1 MENYTDNE
9 ITLNDILRILKRRKY
24 WIFGIT
30 LLTVFATLIYL
41 FYFAKPV
48 YEITAIIKL
57 PRGSSPQI
65 ALSPQLTLL
74 GVGQSPALTE
84 QIEIMKSRRV
94 LTSVINDLN
103 LIEYFSKKSKGEV
116 SQESVVS
123 TLSKNVVNV
132 SSVKDTSLIKLTV
145 SLNDR
150 EMAYKIAR
158 SIIDN
163 YIRVAR
169 ELNKDENAY
178 LFEFV
183 ERQLPNVEKE
193 LTEIENKLLNF
204 QKTKSILPS
213 EELSALIRKFYDLD
227 GKIIEAQ
234 LNHQSLQSQLSAL
247 KQNISQLKGMIKVLE
262 YVPDSAKLQELRKR
276 LLDLQISYN
285 TLSLTYT
292 KSSPEMRQI
301 EQQMN
306 IVQQM
311 INEEISRI
319 LSSQFETEDPILR
332 DYYLRLVNLQ
342 TNIEVTNSYL
352 LSLESVRKQLEIELQ
367 KFPDLQREYATL
379 MRDYNL
385 KQQTYTLLKSKREE
399 LRLSTAGMSFNV
411 PIVLDEPYLPERP
424 AKPNKRLILAVSLVL
439 GVFLGVLIAF
449 LREAFDEKIRDEYD
463 VLKTVGEEPLL
474 YQASKDGK
482 KDLEALKH
490 IVVQALNS
498 TSAEP
503 SHAHLLISS
512 TNSSWKTPIIEGI
525 VELLSKAG
533 KKTVLVDLDGKSNLS
548 LNSKEVKVISF
559 NGEFL
564 TFSLNDER
572 KNILQDVAQEN
583 DVVLLS
589 APAPTS
595 ADTKVL
601 LSQAIQTILIL
612 KANESKR
619 SDLLRAMK
627 NLKKPKFVLVKE
639 KAKKIF

>member
-1 MENYTDNE
+1 MENYTENE

-30 LLTVFATLIYL
+30 LLTLFATLIYL

-57 PRGSSPQI
+57 PRGSSAQTV
-65 ALSPQLTLL
+65 LSPQLTFLS
-74 GVGQSPALTE
+74 VGQSPALTE
-84 QIEIMKSRRV
+84 QMEIMKSRRV
-94 LTSVINDLN
+94 LTSVVNDLN

-123 TLSKNVVNV
+123 MLSKNVVNV

-145 SLNDR
+145 SLEDK

-158 SIIDN
+158 SVIDN
-163 YIRVAR
+163 YIDVAR
-169 ELNKDENAY
+169 ALNKDENTY
-178 LFEFV
+178 LLEFV
-183 ERQLPNVEKE
+183 ESQLPKVEKE

-213 EELSALIRKFYDLD
+213 EELSALIRKFHNLD
-227 GKIIEAQ
+227 SRIIETQ
-234 LNHQSLQSQLSAL
+234 LNYQNLQSQLQVL
-247 KQNISQLKGMIKVLE
+247 KQNISQLKGMIKILE

-332 DYYLRLVNLQ
+332 GYYLELINLQ
-342 TNIEVTNSYL
+342 TNIEVAKSYIS
-352 LSLESVRKQLEIELQ
+352 SLEHVRKELEKELQ

-411 PIVLDEPYLPERP
+411 PIVLDEPYIPERP
-424 AKPNKRLILAVSLVL
+424 TKPNKRLILAVAFVL

-474 YQASKDGK
+474 YQPSKDGQ

-490 IVVQALNS
+490 IFVQALNS
-498 TSAEP
+498 TSTES
-503 SHAHLLISS
+503 SHVHLLVSS
-512 TNSSWKTPIIEGI
+512 TNSSWKAPIIEGI
-525 VELLSKAG
+525 VELLSKAC
-533 KKTVLVDLDGKSNLS
+533 KKTVLVDLDGRSKLP
-548 LNSKEVKVISF
+548 LNSREVKIVSF

-564 TFSLNDER
+564 TFSLNDKQ
-572 KNILQDVAQEN
+572 KNILQDVAQGN
-583 DVVLLS
+583 DVVVLS

-595 ADTKVL
+595 ADTKAL
-601 LSQAIQTILIL
+601 ASQATQTVLIL
-612 KANESKR
+612 KANESKK
-619 SDLLRAMK
+619 SDLLCAMK
-627 NLKKPKFVLVKE
+627 NLEKPKLILVKE
-639 KAKKIF
+639 KSKKIF

>member
-65 ALSPQLTLL
+65 ALSPQLTFL

-94 LTSVINDLN
+94 LTSVVNDLN

-163 YIRVAR
+163 YIKVAR

-213 EELSALIRKFYDLD
+213 EELSALIRKFHDLD
-227 GKIIEAQ
+227 SRIIETQ
-234 LNHQSLQSQLSAL
+234 LNYQNLQSQLQVL
-247 KQNISQLKGMIKVLE
+247 KQNISQLKGMIEILE

-285 TLSLTYT
+285 TLELQYT
-292 KSSPEMRQI
+292 KNSPEMRQI

-306 IVQQM
+306 VVQQM

-399 LRLSTAGMSFNV
+399 LRLSTAGISFNV

-439 GVFLGVLIAF
+439 GVFVGVLIAF

-474 YQASKDGK
+474 YQTSKDGK

-498 TSAEP
+498 TGAEP

-533 KKTVLVDLDGKSNLS
+533 KKIVLVDLDGRSNLS

-595 ADTKVL
+595 AETKAL
-601 LSQAIQTILIL
+601 SSQATQTVLIL
-612 KANESKR
+612 KANESKK
-619 SDLLRAMK
+619 SDLLCAMK

-639 KAKKIF
+639 KSKKIF

>member
-1 MENYTDNE
+1 
-9 ITLNDILRILKRRKY
+9 
-24 WIFGIT
+24 
-30 LLTVFATLIYL
+30 
-41 FYFAKPV
+41 
-48 YEITAIIKL
+48 
-57 PRGSSPQI
+57 
-65 ALSPQLTLL
+65 
-74 GVGQSPALTE
+74 
-84 QIEIMKSRRV
+84 
-94 LTSVINDLN
+94 
-103 LIEYFSKKSKGEV
+103 
-116 SQESVVS
+116 
-123 TLSKNVVNV
+123 
-132 SSVKDTSLIKLTV
+132 
-145 SLNDR
+145 
-150 EMAYKIAR
+150 MAYKIAR

-163 YIRVAR
+163 YIKVAR

-213 EELSALIRKFYDLD
+213 EELSALIRKFHDLD
-227 GKIIEAQ
+227 SRIIETQ
-234 LNHQSLQSQLSAL
+234 LNYQNLQSQLQVL
-247 KQNISQLKGMIKVLE
+247 KQNISQLKGMIEILE

-285 TLSLTYT
+285 TLELQYT
-292 KSSPEMRQI
+292 KNSPEMRQI

-306 IVQQM
+306 VVQQM

-399 LRLSTAGMSFNV
+399 LRLSTAGISFNV

-439 GVFLGVLIAF
+439 GVFVGVLMAF

-474 YQASKDGK
+474 YQ
-482 KDLEALKH
+482 L
-490 IVVQALNS
+490 
-498 TSAEP
+498 P
-503 SHAHLLISS
+503 
-512 TNSSWKTPIIEGI
+512 KT
-525 VELLSKAG
+525 
-533 KKTVLVDLDGKSNLS
+533 
-548 LNSKEVKVISF
+548 
-559 NGEFL
+559 
-564 TFSLNDER
+564 ER
-572 KNILQDVAQEN
+572 KTWRL
-583 DVVLLS
+583 
-589 APAPTS
+589 
-595 ADTKVL
+595 
-601 LSQAIQTILIL
+601 
-612 KANESKR
+612 
-619 SDLLRAMK
+619 
-627 NLKKPKFVLVKE
+627 
-639 KAKKIF
+639 

>member
-1 MENYTDNE
+1 VENYTDNE

-57 PRGSSPQI
+57 PRGSSSQI
-65 ALSPQLTLL
+65 ALSPQLTFL

-94 LTSVINDLN
+94 LTSVVNDLN

-163 YIRVAR
+163 YIKVAR

-213 EELSALIRKFYDLD
+213 EELSALIRKFHDLD
-227 GKIIEAQ
+227 SRIIETQ
-234 LNHQSLQSQLSAL
+234 LNYQNLQSQLQVL
-247 KQNISQLKGMIKVLE
+247 KQNISQLKGMIKILE

-285 TLSLTYT
+285 TLELQYT
-292 KSSPEMRQI
+292 KNSPEMRQI

-306 IVQQM
+306 VVQQM

-399 LRLSTAGMSFNV
+399 LRLSTAGISFNV

-439 GVFLGVLIAF
+439 GVFVGVLIAF

-474 YQASKDGK
+474 YQTSKDGK

-498 TSAEP
+498 TGAEP

-533 KKTVLVDLDGKSNLS
+533 KKIVLVDLDGRSNLS

-595 ADTKVL
+595 AETKAL
-601 LSQAIQTILIL
+601 SSQATQTVLIL
-612 KANESKR
+612 KANESKK
-619 SDLLRAMK
+619 SDLLCAMK

-639 KAKKIF
+639 KSKKIF